1 MVKNNFPSGGIVF
14 FPFWFGRSSAQRGDP
29 SLVLILILILMLNTY
44 IQQAVFVGVGYEEV
58 KEDTR

>member
-14 FPFWFGRSSAQRGDP
+14 FPFWFGRFGAQRGDP
-29 SLVLILILILMLNTY
+29 SLVLILILMLNTY
-44 IQQAVFVGVGYEEV
+44 IQQAVSVGVGYEEV